1 MEASESA
8 APSSPDPRDRVR
20 RWMQLRDLS
29 QRDLA
34 KLLECDP
41 SYPAHFLRPDRS
53 PGLAI
58 AVKLEELTADWS
70 EGAIT
75 AREWVQHPPTIAS
88 PPAAGESPL

>member
-1 MEASESA
+1 M
-8 APSSPDPRDRVR
+8 
-20 RWMQLRDLS
+20 LFRDLS

-34 KLLECDP
+34 KLLGCDP

-70 EGAIT
+70 EGVIMAK
-75 AREWVQHPPTIAS
+75 EWVPHPPTIAS
-88 PPAAGESPL
+88 PPASEESAS